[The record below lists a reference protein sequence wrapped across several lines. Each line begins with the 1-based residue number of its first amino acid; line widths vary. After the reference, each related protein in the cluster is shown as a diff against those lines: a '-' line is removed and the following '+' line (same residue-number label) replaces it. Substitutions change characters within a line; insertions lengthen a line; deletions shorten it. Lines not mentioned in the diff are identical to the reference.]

1 MDDDRRV
8 ASLDEVPTEGTFLF
22 TVRGDDGLEEV
33 LLVRLNGEVA
43 AYKNYCQHWT
53 DVRLDKGSGALVR
66 DGEIV
71 CQKHAA
77 TFETD
82 SGYCNFGP
90 CEGSYLDTVDVAVVD
105 GEVLLTDDDYV
116 FERVGPSG
124 EESETGP
131 KSSGSRIDFTGS

>member
-1 MDDDRRV
+1 MDDDRHV
-8 ASLDEVPTEGTFLF
+8 ASLDEVPSDGTLLF

-33 LLVRLNGEVA
+33 ILVRFDDGVG

-66 DGEIV
+66 NGEIV

-77 TFETD
+77 TFERG

-90 CEGSYLDTVDVAVVD
+90 CEGSYLDTVEVAVTD
-105 GEVLLTDDDYV
+105 GEVFLTDDGYT
-116 FERVGPSG
+116 FERLGTSG
-124 EESETGP
+124 ETAR
-131 KSSGSRIDFTGS
+131 SSGSRIDFTGT

>member
-8 ASLDEVPTEGTFLF
+8 VSLDEVPADGTFLF
-22 TVRGDDGLEEV
+22 TVRGDDGLTEV
-33 LLVRLNGEVA
+33 VLVRLDEGVA

-66 DGEIV
+66 NGEIV

-77 TFETD
+77 TFETG

-90 CEGSYLDTVDVAVVD
+90 CEGSYLDTVDVEVRDGVVI
-105 GEVLLTDDDYV
+105 LTDDGYA
-116 FERVGPSG
+116 FEHVGPSG
-124 EESETGP
+124 EEP
-131 KSSGSRIDFTGS
+131 ASSGSRIDFTGT